1 LKTEEIKLAGS
12 NAFLELEKDYNVK
25 TTFDFLMYESDCF
38 AVKIITTNQSLAVEN
53 SKLVPSMD
61 YLINV
66 FKVVKRFGSL
76 IGYTPTFNK
85 LTTLDDALVYH
96 NVCFYFLFEI
106 NE

>member
-1 LKTEEIKLAGS
+1 MAGS
-12 NAFLELEKDYNVK
+12 NVFLELEKDYNVK
-25 TTFDFLMYESDCF
+25 TTFDFLMCDNDCF
-38 AVKIITTNQSLAVEN
+38 AVKIITTNQSSTIEN
-53 SKLVPSMD
+53 SKLIPSMD
-61 YLINV
+61 YLIDV
-66 FKVVKRFGSL
+66 FKVVKQFGSL